1 MNETDQA
8 SRRPN
13 YGTVAVHGGREAN
26 ETHAHV
32 QPIYQSST
40 YRYDNVAHGQAIWKG
55 ETPGYIYSRLSN
67 PNMSSTAQT
76 IAALEGI
83 NLPERPYCML
93 TGSGMGAVSTVLIT
107 LAGHGDTLISQRALY
122 GATYKL
128 LAEQMPRRGVHHD
141 MFDGASLESLESA
154 LARNKNVRAVYI
166 ESPVNPTMELTD
178 VRGVV
183 VRAHAAGALVVID
196 NTFATPYAQRPFE
209 MGADVIVHSTTK
221 YLTGHGTVVGGAF
234 LTRDQALFERQL
246 VPMLINYGPVAG
258 PMDAWLTGQ
267 GLKTFH
273 LRLPRHCQNGQAVAR
288 FLEGHPAVA
297 RVNYP
302 GLESFPQYRLA
313 QTQMDDFGGMLSFEL
328 KGGYEAGRLLMDRV
342 KLCTLTVSL
351 GTVDTLIEHPASMT
365 HFTLTPEE
373 RAAMGIS
380 EGLVRLSV
388 GIEDIEDIID
398 DLAQGLSNI
407 PK

>member
-1 MNETDQA
+1 MTERNQTD
-8 SRRPN
+8 RRPN
-13 YGTVAVHGGREAN
+13 FGTTAVHGGRKAN

-40 YRYDNVAHGQAIWKG
+40 YRYDDVAHGQAIWKG
-55 ETPGYIYSRLSN
+55 ETPGYIYSRLNN
-67 PNMSSTAQT
+67 PNMAATAQT

-83 NLPERPYCML
+83 GLPEQPYCIL

-107 LAGHGDTLISQRALY
+107 LAGQGDTLISQRALY
-122 GATYKL
+122 GVTYKL
-128 LAEQMPRRGVHHD
+128 LAEEMPRRGVTHD
-141 MFDGASLESLESA
+141 MFDGANLESLDAA
-154 LARNKNVRAVYI
+154 LARNQNIRAVYI

-178 VRGVV
+178 IRGVV
-183 VRAHAAGALVVID
+183 DRAHAAGALVVID
-196 NTFATPYAQRPFE
+196 NTFATPYLQRPFE
-209 MGADVIVHSTTK
+209 MGVDIIVHSTTK

-234 LTRDQALFERQL
+234 LTRDQELFETRL
-246 VPMLINYGPVAG
+246 VSNLINYGPVAG

-273 LRLPRHCQNGQAVAR
+273 LRMARHCQNGRVVAQ
-288 FLEGHPAVA
+288 FLEAHPAVA

-302 GLESFPQYRLA
+302 GLASFPQFQLA
-313 QTQMDDFGGMLSFEL
+313 QTQMDDSGGMLSFEL
-328 KGGYEAGRLLMDRV
+328 NGGYEAGRTLMDRV

-398 DLAQGLSNI
+398 DLAQGLSYI